1 MGLFW
6 KMKKEEGTVQVTQ
19 EFLEIVR
26 KELKLRDEII
36 ARAEKAIKKAVDV
49 LSAQEELLIKA
60 KKTITELLAEN
71 AKLKNTIDL
80 MHEAIAN
87 EKK

>member
-6 KMKKEEGTVQVTQ
+6 KKDKEETVQVTQ

-60 KKTITELLAEN
+60 KKTITELLVEN